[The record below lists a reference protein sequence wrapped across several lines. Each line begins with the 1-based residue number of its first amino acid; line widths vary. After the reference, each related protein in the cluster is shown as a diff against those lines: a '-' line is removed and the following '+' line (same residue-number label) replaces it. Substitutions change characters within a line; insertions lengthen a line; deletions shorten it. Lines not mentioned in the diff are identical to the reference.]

1 MLKVKDIMTKELITV
16 SPDTEIVQ
24 ATKLLLGN
32 RINGIPVTDETGK
45 LVGIL
50 CQSDLIAQQKKLPIP
65 SFFTF
70 LDGQSDLIAQ
80 QKKLPIPSFFTFLD
94 GLIALTSMKQIEK
107 QVQKIAAIT
116 VAQAM
121 TPNPVTVQP
130 ETDIEKVAALMVDK
144 NFHTIPVVDEG
155 ELVGIVGKEDILK
168 TLIPGSDA

>member
-16 SPDTEIVQ
+16 SPDTEIAQ
-24 ATKLLLGN
+24 ATKLLLEN

-50 CQSDLIAQQKKLPIP
+50 CQSDLI
-65 SFFTF
+65 S
-70 LDGQSDLIAQ
+70 Q

-94 GLIALTSMKQIEK
+94 GLITLTSIKQIEK

-116 VAQAM
+116 VSQAM
-121 TPNPVTVQP
+121 TPNPVTVQTD
-130 ETDIEKVAALMVDK
+130 TDIEKVAALMVDK
-144 NFHTIPVVDEG
+144 NFHTLPVVDEG
-155 ELVGIVGKEDILK
+155 KLVGIVGKEDILK

>member
-24 ATKLLLGN
+24 ATKLLLEN

-45 LVGIL
+45 LLGIL

-70 LDGQSDLIAQ
+70 LDGLI
-80 QKKLPIPSFFTFLD
+80 T
-94 GLIALTSMKQIEK
+94 LTSMKQIEK

-130 ETDIEKVAALMVDK
+130 ETDIETVAALMVDK
-144 NFHTIPVVDEG
+144 NFHTIPVVDKG
-155 ELVGIVGKEDILK
+155 KLVGIVGKEDVLK
-168 TLIPGSDA
+168 TLIPASDS

>member
-1 MLKVKDIMTKELITV
+1 MLKVKDIMTKKLITV

-24 ATKLLLGN
+24 ATKLLLEN

-70 LDGQSDLIAQ
+70 LDGLI
-80 QKKLPIPSFFTFLD
+80 T
-94 GLIALTSMKQIEK
+94 LTSMKQIEK

-130 ETDIEKVAALMVDK
+130 ETDIETVAALMVDK

-155 ELVGIVGKEDILK
+155 KLVGIVGKEDILK
-168 TLIPGSDA
+168 TLVPGSNA

>member
-24 ATKLLLGN
+24 ATKLLLEN

-70 LDGQSDLIAQ
+70 LDGLIT
-80 QKKLPIPSFFTFLD
+80 LS
-94 GLIALTSMKQIEK
+94 SMKQLEK

-130 ETDIEKVAALMVDK
+130 ETDIETVAALMVDK
-144 NFHTIPVVDEG
+144 NFHTIPVLDKG

>member
-24 ATKLLLGN
+24 ATKLLLEN

-70 LDGQSDLIAQ
+70 LDGLI
-80 QKKLPIPSFFTFLD
+80 T
-94 GLIALTSMKQIEK
+94 LTSMKQIEK
-107 QVQKIAAIT
+107 QVRKIAAIT

-130 ETDIEKVAALMVDK
+130 ETDIETVAALMVDK

-155 ELVGIVGKEDILK
+155 KLVGIVGKEDILK
-168 TLIPGSDA
+168 TLIPGSAA

>member
-1 MLKVKDIMTKELITV
+1 MLKVKDIMTRELITV
-16 SPDTEIVQ
+16 SSETEIVQ
-24 ATKLLLGN
+24 ATKLLLEN
-32 RINGIPVTDETGK
+32 RINGIPVTDKTGK

-70 LDGQSDLIAQ
+70 LDGLI
-80 QKKLPIPSFFTFLD
+80 T
-94 GLIALTSMKQIEK
+94 LTSMKQIEK

-130 ETDIEKVAALMVDK
+130 DTDIEKVAALMVDK
-144 NFHTIPVVDEG
+144 NFHTIPVVDKG
-155 ELVGIVGKEDILK
+155 ELVGIVGKKDVLK
-168 TLIPGSDA
+168 TLIPGS

>member
-24 ATKLLLGN
+24 ATKLLLEN

-70 LDGQSDLIAQ
+70 LDGLI
-80 QKKLPIPSFFTFLD
+80 T
-94 GLIALTSMKQIEK
+94 LTSMKQIEK

-130 ETDIEKVAALMVDK
+130 ETDIETVAALMVDK
-144 NFHTIPVVDEG
+144 NFHSIPVVDKG
-155 ELVGIVGKEDILK
+155 ELVGIVGKEDVLK
-168 TLIPGSDA
+168 TLIPASDS

>member
-1 MLKVKDIMTKELITV
+1 MLKVKDIMTRELITV
-16 SPDTEIVQ
+16 SSETEIVQ
-24 ATKLLLGN
+24 ATKLLLEN
-32 RINGIPVTDETGK
+32 RINGIPVTDKTGK

-70 LDGQSDLIAQ
+70 LDGLI
-80 QKKLPIPSFFTFLD
+80 T
-94 GLIALTSMKQIEK
+94 LTSMKQIEK

-130 ETDIEKVAALMVDK
+130 DTDIEKVAALMVDK
-144 NFHTIPVVDEG
+144 NFHTIPVVDKG
-155 ELVGIVGKEDILK
+155 ELVGIVGKEDVLK
-168 TLIPGSDA
+168 TLIPGS

>member
-16 SPDTEIVQ
+16 SPDTGIVQ
-24 ATKLLLGN
+24 ATKLLLEN

-70 LDGQSDLIAQ
+70 LDGLI
-80 QKKLPIPSFFTFLD
+80 T
-94 GLIALTSMKQIEK
+94 LTSMKQIEK

-116 VAQAM
+116 VGQAM
-121 TPNPVTVQP
+121 TPNPITVQP
-130 ETDIEKVAALMVDK
+130 ETDIETVAALMVDK
-144 NFHTIPVVDEG
+144 NFHTIPVVDKG
-155 ELVGIVGKEDILK
+155 KLVGIVGKEDILK